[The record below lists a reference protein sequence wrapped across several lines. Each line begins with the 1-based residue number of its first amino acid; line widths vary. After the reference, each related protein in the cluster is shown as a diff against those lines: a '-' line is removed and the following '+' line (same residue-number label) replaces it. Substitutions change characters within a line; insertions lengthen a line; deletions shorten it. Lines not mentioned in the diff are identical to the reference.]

1 MNELEYSKLSSKGQT
16 TIPATIRRQLGIRP
30 GDAICY
36 QVKEGAVHLSKVEK
50 IDVEWAQ
57 AIEST
62 LGEWAGDED
71 DDL

>member
-1 MNELEYSKLSSKGQT
+1 
-16 TIPATIRRQLGIRP
+16 
-30 GDAICY
+30 
-36 QVKEGAVHLSKVEK
+36 VHLSKVEK